1 VTESSVVDLR
11 QEDYDSIALDMVR
24 CDRRAF
30 VLAGRDN
37 SAPGLVMNW
46 SQAYDSRQSYDSH
59 PDQIAPT
66 DIEIILQE
74 VPRAQAYADQYQIME
89 RCEFG
94 FFHAK
99 LTPKLAEYIGVSD
112 VDRKAIY
119 KARLDLTEKCVLRH
133 QMAQRAVTKA
143 PASQVSG
150 EAIGVDR
157 MRELRTR
164 SSNAANL
171 ISRLS
176 LEHLTSFWEPSSW
189 KFSLALV
196 VLTAIN
202 GSVHLAAWQFE
213 FATSTEKLL
222 WQSSCIYIA
231 AYALSVLALAFLLD
245 LGLSFCERI
254 TPTYHGRDQACTC
267 RTCKLL
273 LCLVIP
279 LLGLISVLYL
289 LLNILVSI
297 GLPIYVFARV
307 FLVIESFISLRHV
320 PIGVYAAVPWS
331 NYIPHF

>member
-1 VTESSVVDLR
+1 MTEPSVVDLR

-46 SQAYDSRQSYDSH
+46 SQPYGSRQSYDPH

-74 VPRAQAYADQYQIME
+74 VPRSQAYEDQYQVME

-94 FFHAK
+94 FFYARPS
-99 LTPKLAEYIGVSD
+99 PKLAEYLGVSD

-133 QMAQRAVTKA
+133 QMAQRAVTNA

-150 EAIGVDR
+150 EAIGLDG

-171 ISRLS
+171 ISKLS
-176 LEHLTSFWEPSSW
+176 LKYLTSFWKPSSW

-202 GSVHLAAWQFE
+202 GSVHLTAWKFE
-213 FATSTEKLL
+213 FATPAERWL
-222 WQSSCIYIA
+222 WRGSCVYIA
-231 AYALSVLALAFLLD
+231 VFALPVLALAFLIE
-245 LGLSFCERI
+245 LGTTFRERI
-254 TPTYHGRDQACTC
+254 TPSYHNRDRACTC

-273 LCLVIP
+273 GYLVIP
-279 LLGLISVLYL
+279 LLGLICVLYL
-289 LLNILVSI
+289 LEVILLGI
-297 GLPIYVFARV
+297 GLPAYVFARI
-307 FLVIESFISLRHV
+307 FLVIESFFSLRHV
-320 PIGVYAAVPWS
+320 PVGVYAAVPWS